1 MTDPYCQIN
10 KMPREKVAS
19 NERLFSNIAY
29 TLTNSVTFRPSG
41 REKLMT
47 GTPKKGPK
55 MVFAKG
61 LLMLRGVSWGGVR
74 PPTPPACADGEQA
87 RVGFA

>member
-10 KMPREKVAS
+10 KIRLQKVAS
-19 NERLFSNIAY
+19 NERLFFEVAY

-55 MVFAKG
+55 MVFAEG
-61 LLMLRGVSWGGVR
+61 ALDV
-74 PPTPPACADGEQA
+74 A
-87 RVGFA
+87 RFFELV